1 MADPAALKA
10 LANPLRQRILRCLER
25 GEATSTSLA
34 KELGVTTGGTSYNLR
49 VLAENG
55 FVEEVPGR
63 AGGRERWWR
72 ATKRNLRF
80 PRHSEQDAETRDS
93 LDWLN
98 RLWSA
103 EYAEAYERF
112 ARVRD
117 RMGRWGDAEP
127 YSRGTIKV
135 TMSQLERFFEE
146 YLTLLGKYAPPE
158 DDAEEVSDDAR
169 EVLTYFIAF
178 PHVPADDG

>member
-1 MADPAALKA
+1 MDEIADPAALKA

-49 VLAENG
+49 VLADNG

-63 AGGRERWWR
+63 TSGRERWWR
-72 ATKRNLRF
+72 ATNRELRF
-80 PRHSEQDAETRDS
+80 PRHSEQDTETREA

-103 EYAEAYERF
+103 EYAEAHERF
-112 ARVRD
+112 ERARD
-117 RMGRWGDAEP
+117 RLGPWRDAEP

-135 TMSQLERFFEE
+135 TLAQLERFFLE
-146 YLTLLGKYAPPE
+146 YLDLLHKYAAPE
-158 DDAEEVSDDAR
+158 EGEGDAR
-169 EVLTYFIAF
+169 EVMTYFVAF
-178 PHVPADDG
+178 PDVPEDA